1 MRILKKILR
10 KILWKVLVAIV
21 GLAILAVAV
30 LNVAKF
36 AIYREYYSMKND
48 VCVNPGLNDGFACQG
63 IAASEENDVILVSG
77 YMQDHSASRIYVVDS
92 SDNFHYVKLK
102 QADRDFTG
110 HFGGIATSGILV
122 YIASDDTIFTVSL
135 DDVVLAKSGDYV
147 DIGEGVGIN
156 NQASFVYTDDTYF
169 YVGEFHNGGK
179 YNVEGHE
186 IDTAEGMH
194 YAICTKY
201 DLNDLTTPLCIYSI
215 RNEVQGICFTPE
227 GKVIMSTS
235 YGLKDSVF
243 YVYDLSEATES
254 GITMDG
260 APVYNLERFEKE
272 IKAPAMSE
280 GLDYRNG
287 KVITLFESA
296 CNKYLFGKLFGA
308 NKIVELEF

>member
-10 KILWKVLVAIV
+10 RILWKILVAALGLVVLV
-21 GLAILAVAV
+21 VAV

-36 AIYREYYSMKND
+36 ALYHEYYAIKDD
-48 VCVNPGLNDGFACQG
+48 VCVNPGLHEGFVCQG
-63 IAASEENDVILVSG
+63 LAASEENDVILVSG

-92 SDNFHYVKLK
+92 SDNYHYVKLK
-102 QADRDFTG
+102 QGDRDFTG
-110 HFGGIATSGILV
+110 HFGGIATSRGLV

-135 DDVVLAKSGDYV
+135 DDVISAKSGDPV
-147 DIGEGVGIN
+147 DIGAGVGIN
-156 NQASFVYTDDTYF
+156 NQSSFVYTNDEYL
-169 YVGEFHNGGK
+169 YVGEFHDGGK

-186 IDTAEGMH
+186 IETAEGMH
-194 YAICTKY
+194 YAICTMY
-201 DLNDLTTPLCIYSI
+201 DLNDLTTPLRIYSI
-215 RNEVQGICFTPE
+215 RNKVQGICFTPE
-227 GKVIMSTS
+227 GKVVMSTS

-254 GITMDG
+254 EIIMDG
-260 APVYNLERFEKE
+260 APVYYLDHLEKE
-272 IKAPAMSE
+272 VKGPAMSE

-308 NKIVELEF
+308 NKIVELKF